1 MILMDLR
8 DRLEDGINVV
18 LHPEKAT
25 SEKRGVFDALEF
37 YYYASVVPMIAGAA
51 AVTLLGVAVF
61 GFSYFFFSSMPF
73 YSIIAGAGIVVFV
86 LALLALFAAYMWILV
101 PLSFFINAAV
111 FQFFGRYVF
120 RQFKRGY
127 SRTYS
132 AVVYGSMPQTL
143 LVFLLAVPFINFI
156 VWLWGLIVLVVALSN
171 QQKVTKARAFA
182 VVIGSALLLVLAIF
196 AFVHLIH
203 PVRLR

>member
-1 MILMDLR
+1 MDLR
-8 DRLEDGINVV
+8 RRLEDGINVA

-25 SEKRGVFDALEF
+25 AEKSGVFDALEF
-37 YYYASVVPMIAGAA
+37 YYYASVIPMIAGAA
-51 AVTLLGVAVF
+51 AVVLLGAAAF

-73 YSIIAGAGIVVFV
+73 YSILAGAGILVFV
-86 LALLALFAAYMWILV
+86 LALLALFVAYMWILV
-101 PLSFFINAAV
+101 PLSFFVNAAI

-143 LVFLLAVPFINFI
+143 LVFLLVVPFVNLI
-156 VWLWGLIVLVVALSN
+156 VWLWGFVVLVVALSN
-171 QQKVTKARAFA
+171 QQKITKIRAFA
-182 VVIGSALLLVLAIF
+182 VVIGSAVLVALAIF
-196 AFVHLIH
+196 ISVHLLH
-203 PVRLR
+203 PLRLH